1 MSPFRPATARANKSE
16 QEIQSKNN
24 RTNERTKEG
33 TKAEDE
39 EKEKFLPVD
48 QVSPYTVNTSHRRT
62 TYVVV
67 IARLGRS
74 SSNKTRDEP
83 CVCVYM
89 SRLRLPEER
98 KTRAH
103 ALLALNKRKRKNLF
117 LNDRNLT
124 QDFFRHQSSARL
136 NDPYSK
142 GKRKHKQTIFTMTTT
157 TRNWI
162 KQHLIVS
169 NIDMV
174 VTHWTHCTGRR
185 RGNVIIVYW
194 LGLRWFL
201 LFLKAQCVKEPVKFH

>member
-24 RTNERTKEG
+24 RTNERTNEG

-83 CVCVYM
+83 CVCVCTWVGCDCQK
-89 SRLRLPEER
+89 SGKQELTLFLPWTKEKEKTYFWMTEIWR
-98 KTRAH
+98 KTFFGIKVLPVWMILIQRAKGNTNKPFSQWQQQPEIE
-103 ALLALNKRKRKNLF
+103 LNNISSCQI
-117 LNDRNLT
+117 LT
-124 QDFFRHQSSARL
+124 WWWRIGRTVLVVA
-136 NDPYSK
+136 
-142 GKRKHKQTIFTMTTT
+142 
-157 TRNWI
+157 
-162 KQHLIVS
+162 
-169 NIDMV
+169 V
-174 VTHWTHCTGRR
+174 VTSSLCIG
-185 RGNVIIVYW
+185 
-194 LGLRWFL
+194 
-201 LFLKAQCVKEPVKFH
+201 